1 MRAAIALLL
10 VAAAA
15 SPVAATPNACSDA
28 VVGAAGRYV
37 RATIKAVAA
46 CQKRHVPDCS
56 ADVRTTAAVSRAAGR
71 LKSATAAAC
80 CGADGVCGTADDES
94 LAAIGW
100 GAGFCPNL
108 DHGNC
113 NSLIDNPGDVATCL
127 ACIGRA
133 AADELTAM
141 TTVAPPMG
149 SADAQCAAAVAKQAA
164 RAMSRSSE
172 AVVHC
177 WEGRAAGSHANA
189 CPVPGDGRAGPAI
202 AKAAASAMQAI
213 CRACGGADR
222 ACGGPD
228 DLDPLAIGFAAACP
242 SVSTPTG
249 TTCGNPIATPADL
262 VQCVTCL
269 GAHAVECADDATVP
283 TFMAYPTQ
291 CAAPPGTC
299 SAGVECTSNADCPA
313 GYDCLD
319 NGSGTTRY
327 CVGRDCTADGDC
339 TGGSV
344 CLQYC
349 TFGGCAARRC
359 VCPGFACGASE
370 VCIDDGGLA
379 CRQLC
384 TQDSDCPPPLGVCVN
399 STFGSGLCIN
409 SSPCH

>member
-1 MRAAIALLL
+1 MIA
-10 VAAAA
+10 
-15 SPVAATPNACSDA
+15 
-28 VVGAAGRYV
+28 AAGRYV
-37 RATIKAVAA
+37 RATTKAVAA
-46 CQKRHVPDCS
+46 CQKRHATDCS
-56 ADVRTTAAVSRAAGR
+56 ADVRTNAAVARAAAR
-71 LKSATAAAC
+71 LKGATTAAC

-100 GAGFCPNL
+100 GDGFCPNL

-113 NSLIDNPGDVATCL
+113 NSLIGNPGDVASCL

-133 AADELTAM
+133 AADELAAM
-141 TTVAPPMG
+141 TTVPPPMG
-149 SADAQCAAAVAKQAA
+149 SAEAQCAAAVAKAAA
-164 RAMSRSSE
+164 RAMTGVSKAMTR
-172 AVVHC
+172 C
-177 WEGRAAGSHANA
+177 WEARAAGSHPNP
-189 CPVPGDGRAGPAI
+189 CPLPGDGRAGSAI
-202 AKAAASAMQAI
+202 ASAAASATKAI

-222 ACGGPD
+222 VCGGPD
-228 DLDPLAIGFAAACP
+228 DLDPVALGFAATCP
-242 SVSTPTG
+242 SVSAPTG
-249 TTCGNPIATPADL
+249 TACGAPIATPADL
-262 VQCVTCL
+262 VQCATCI
-269 GAHAVECADDATVP
+269 GAHAAECADDAAAPIFVP
-283 TFMAYPTQ
+283 YPAQ

-319 NGSGTTRY
+319 NGSGTRY
-327 CVGRDCTADGDC
+327 CVGPVCMADGDC

-349 TFGGCAARRC
+349 TFSGCAARRC